1 MTYQRNLSNR
11 FDATGMRSTNEFDS
25 GFGLQFIIKGIGSRK
40 SNSDILEQGMFGY
53 RQPYVLN

>member
-1 MTYQRNLSNR
+1 
-11 FDATGMRSTNEFDS
+11 
-25 GFGLQFIIKGIGSRK
+25 LQFIIKGIGSRK